1 MKKLFSILL
10 AICLIAGLLPVVA
23 SAASA
28 TITFGHE
35 SGPTSANVAEGDV
48 VYFVTED
55 GKVHNNGNVANA
67 GNYQVKVDYT
77 GSEPTIYLKG
87 ATLINTD
94 TNKSNAIYVKGVA
107 GGPSA
112 YTIVVESD
120 SSIQTTGCGGIVASN
135 AHLTITGEGKLSMD
149 IKGGMGI
156 ATNDDSAASGTKFDL
171 TFDFANVEMTIDGEG
186 AGMPIGVGNHA
197 KNVIFNGGTFV
208 GVAENASVL
217 HLYSGDYLITNNAEL
232 DLSSSAKNCISR
244 QNPSNFRMESG
255 HLKIRTSA
263 GATGFGFS
271 ETSTISFSG
280 GTVDF
285 SGDAF
290 IFGPVP
296 DFSEYLDEHTIV
308 VCQSKDGKGAEPYD
322 AENHKLGYMNYFQL
336 TKGSS
341 YEVTVKNGTTDLSV
355 ASKGDT
361 VTITARIAPDG
372 KVFDKW
378 EVNTG
383 AVTLVDPTATST
395 TFTMPGENVKITA
408 TYKSVETEEEP
419 TPEASTPE
427 ASTPEESTPEVST
440 PEASTPDEST
450 PDNTE
455 HTDEGNNE
463 GNKNTGKKKANVTN
477 VLLIVIIV
485 ILVLG
490 IGAGAAFIVIR
501 VKKLNAGEETA
512 DDAEAPAEEATEDAE
527 TPAEDAE

>member
-23 SAASA
+23 SAAAA

-35 SGPTSANVAEGDV
+35 SGSTSANVAEGDV

-55 GKVHNNGNVANA
+55 GKVHNNGGVANA

-87 ATLINTD
+87 ATITAPKNTI
-94 TNKSNAIYVKGVA
+94 SVKDG
-107 GGPSA
+107 A
-112 YTIVVESD
+112 YTIVVEEES
-120 SSIQTTGCGGIVASN
+120 TVASTNGNCIIAQN
-135 AHLTITGEGKLSMD
+135 AHLTITGSAKLNID
-149 IKGGMGI
+149 VKYGVGI
-156 ATNDDSAASGTKFDL
+156 NMYETTLDSNNPNPLYDLLFDDANINLTADGTQGSFCL
-171 TFDFANVEMTIDGEG
+171 
-186 AGMPIGVGNHA
+186 GVGNHA
-197 KNVIFNGGTFV
+197 RSITVDGGTFV
-208 GVAENASVL
+208 AKSDKATVMY
-217 HLYSGDYLITNNAEL
+217 LYTGEMNITNGAQVDIEVNDQSAFGRSKKVDFSMDSGNL
-232 DLSSSAKNCISR
+232 KLRTSSA
-244 QNPSNFRMESG
+244 
-255 HLKIRTSA
+255 A
-263 GATGFGFS
+263 FS
-271 ETSTISFSG
+271 FSQDSTIAFSG

-285 SGDAF
+285 SGAAF
-290 IFGPVP
+290 IYGPKP
-296 DFSEYLDEHTIV
+296 DFTEYLDEHTVV

-322 AENHKLGYMNYFQL
+322 AEKHNLSYMNYFQL

-355 ASKGDT
+355 ANKGDT

-383 AVTLVDPTATST
+383 AVTLADPTATST

-408 TYKSVETEEEP
+408 TYKSVETEEES

-427 ASTPEESTPEVST
+427 ESTPEESTPEVST

-501 VKKLNAGEETA
+501 VKKLNAGDEEET
-512 DDAEAPAEEATEDAE
+512 EPAEE
-527 TPAEDAE
+527 PAEDAAEDAE